1 MSLTNITTKQE
12 FEKHVLKN
20 DKLVLVDFWADWCP
34 PCKMMAPI
42 LHDIS
47 ESMKEEVDIVKVDVE
62 ASQDNGLLAAEHQV
76 QSIPNMTI
84 YKNGQIVETLIGARP
99 AQILKDDLKN
109 LLKF

>member
-1 MSLTNITTKQE
+1 MSLTNVTTRQE

-47 ESMKEEVDIVKVDVE
+47 ESMKDEVDIVKVDVE
-62 ASQDNGLLAAEHQV
+62 ASQENEY
-76 QSIPNMTI
+76 S
-84 YKNGQIVETLIGARP
+84 
-99 AQILKDDLKN
+99 
-109 LLKF
+109 

>member
-1 MSLTNITTKQE
+1 MSLTNVTTRQE

-47 ESMKEEVDIVKVDVE
+47 ESMKDEVDIVKVDVE
-62 ASQDNGLLAAEHQV
+62 ASQENSLLAAEHHV
-76 QSIPNMTI
+76 QRIP
-84 YKNGQIVETLIGARP
+84 
-99 AQILKDDLKN
+99 
-109 LLKF
+109 

>member
-1 MSLTNITTKQE
+1 MSLTNVTTRQE

-47 ESMKEEVDIVKVDVE
+47 ESMKDEVDIVKVDVE
-62 ASQDNGLLAAEHQV
+62 ASQENSLLAAEHHV

-84 YKNGQIVETLIGARP
+84 YKSGQIVETLIGARP
-99 AQILKDDLKN
+99 AQILKEDLKN
-109 LLKF
+109 LL